1 MCDDIRD
8 LIQAY
13 ADEYMQ
19 FVAITDDNRG
29 RATAPTN
36 ERTMTMETTETRFRV
51 DYRAVTPAAS
61 GFGMFEA
68 GAETFSYPAYYAA
81 PWHEYWE
88 TEDDARFWL
97 ESDGEMEP
105 VPDCEMRGKTYNES
119 GWEFWQARDGGGV
132 VLVTFTPVVWD
143 ADEQKAVPADE

>member
-1 MCDDIRD
+1 
-8 LIQAY
+8 
-13 ADEYMQ
+13 
-19 FVAITDDNRG
+19 
-29 RATAPTN
+29 
-36 ERTMTMETTETRFRV
+36 MEKAETRIRI
-51 DYRAVTPAAS
+51 DYRAIQPATG

-143 ADEQKAVPADE
+143 ADEQRAVPAS

>member
-1 MCDDIRD
+1 
-8 LIQAY
+8 
-13 ADEYMQ
+13 
-19 FVAITDDNRG
+19 
-29 RATAPTN
+29 
-36 ERTMTMETTETRFRV
+36 MEKAETRIRI
-51 DYRAVTPAAS
+51 DYRAIQPATG
-61 GFGMFEA
+61 GFGMWQA
-68 GAETFSYPAYYAA
+68 GAESFNFPPACDAG
-81 PWHEYWE
+81 WHEYWE

>member
-1 MCDDIRD
+1 
-8 LIQAY
+8 
-13 ADEYMQ
+13 
-19 FVAITDDNRG
+19 
-29 RATAPTN
+29 
-36 ERTMTMETTETRFRV
+36 METTETRFRV

-105 VPDCEMRGKTYNES
+105 VADCEMRGKTYNES
-119 GWEFWQARDGGGV
+119 GWEFWQARGGGV
-132 VLVTFTPVVWD
+132 VLVASMPVVWD
-143 ADEQKAVPADE
+143 AGEQRWSRHLIATPGGCLPPPSVRR

>member
-1 MCDDIRD
+1 
-8 LIQAY
+8 
-13 ADEYMQ
+13 
-19 FVAITDDNRG
+19 
-29 RATAPTN
+29 
-36 ERTMTMETTETRFRV
+36 MTTTETRFRV

-143 ADEQKAVPADE
+143 ADVQKAVPADE